1 MVALTTILSNRCK
14 FSSLIIILKE
24 ISAPSPTPATN
35 TRNCC
40 DLLAVAALPAVEQ
53 LLLQLV
59 SIIYEPVSIGFLA
72 RTLASL
78 DTALVGDR
86 RPSSEEISEMVSRL
100 RRKGF
105 LNGKNQCPPVLAE
118 LLTRQ
123 TLTLKRFGLLASLI
137 EKAAP
142 VDYMHGKWPTRCWR
156 ALRQFRIGVYS
167 QNFDKLDEALAFLEG
182 ECHRYLQT
190 EPPAVLVAANAFDPV
205 WFGSL
210 PGSLQFFLL
219 DQVIRHSLER
229 LHHFPDI
236 IAYLENEQAQTVPLD
251 ERVPFRRLLASCYLL
266 QGRHDVLGRL
276 LEQHSDSFLGSG
288 FAGSVA
294 FLDGDTER
302 ALHLFAEDLQ
312 HMQQYAG
319 SEPCFFFGIT
329 GLFCIFAL
337 LARDEEG
344 DRDRARAAV
353 ATVLQRCNGCSEEI
367 PFRFLD
373 VVLRSSDDVLP
384 DMLALTEDL
393 AADDRSLTSLVAI
406 LSLYWMGVEI
416 PLEFQD
422 ILQRLYEQARAN
434 AFDWVAMESAELLA
448 ALGQQDMQQAA
459 VELAGQLN
467 CRYLTHILAPHAT
480 WKQSLQELIEVT
492 SRIREP
498 ERTTRLCWLVE
509 YVNNTLELI
518 PKEQKKTA
526 TGNWTKGRTIAFQR
540 LVLER
545 GIDYLT
551 SQDRLICAALYQAD
565 ESGGKNGGLAFDS
578 DKALPALVGH
588 PFVFLKHS
596 PQTPVEIVAGE
607 PELVVERKGD
617 SLFIHFF
624 QDIGDGPVAVWAE
637 TPTRYRIIRISDE
650 HRKVAEIT
658 GRDGLLVPL
667 AASRQVLDAIG
678 NIASFMT
685 VHSAIEVRGDGL
697 PVEFVESDPTIHV
710 HIIPYGSGF
719 RIEFFIRPFT
729 NGGPYL
735 KPGVGVANL
744 IAEINGTRLRTKRNL
759 RLEEEKAR
767 EIEESC
773 PMLDLAIDFEQENKR
788 EWHLLDPEECLQVL
802 LEIEEIKD
810 RVILE
815 WPEGEK
821 LAVRRQAGVNQL
833 NLNIRT
839 SQQDWFSLS
848 GQLEIDQDEVMELKT
863 LLDKVR
869 ETRSRFIPMGEG
881 QFLALTQEFRNRLE
895 ELILYGNNQPGS
907 ETEVKIHPLA
917 AIALEELTHQAQTNA
932 DKGWR
937 QRLQSIAEA
946 QELVPK
952 VPTTLKAELRDYQ
965 KEGFVWMSRLAHLGV
980 GACLADDMG
989 LGKTLQSIAVI
1000 LSLAQDGPSLV
1011 VAPTSVCMNWETE
1024 VNRFAPTLNFH
1035 MFSELN
1041 RDEII
1046 SSLGKFDL
1054 LVTSYTLLQQ
1064 EIERLSQ
1071 VRWQSIVLDEAQAIK
1086 NAATKRSKAAMRLD
1100 ARFRLITTGTPIENH
1115 LGELWNLFG
1124 FINPGLLGTYKQ
1136 FNRRFGIPIEKYH
1149 DREARRT
1156 LKKLIRPFMLRR
1168 IKSQVLEELPPRT
1181 EITLRVEMQPEE
1193 LQFYE
1198 ALRQQAIENIEGS
1211 SEKTGRHLRI
1221 LAEIMRLRR
1230 ACCHPKLIDAQVEI
1244 PSTKLQVFAE
1254 TVEELLGGG
1263 HKALVFSQFTGHLA
1277 LLRAFLDERGISYKY
1292 LDGTTP
1298 TKDRQ
1303 QQVESFQAGEGD
1315 LFLISLKAGGLGLNL
1330 TAADYVIHMDP
1341 WWNPAVEDQA
1351 ADRAHRIGQKRPV
1364 TVYRL
1369 VTANTIEEKIVR
1381 LHQEKRD
1388 LANSLLEGADVSTR
1402 ISAEE
1407 LLELIRSN

>member
-1 MVALTTILSNRCK
+1 MDPLKTPDLVSKAAYDLQTVVAL
-14 FSSLIIILKE
+14 
-24 ISAPSPTPATN
+24 SPE
-35 TRNCC
+35 
-40 DLLAVAALPAVEQ
+40 EQ
-53 LLLQLV
+53 LLLQCIAIV
-59 SIIYEPVSIGFLA
+59 YEPVSVQFLA
-72 RTLASL
+72 RCLASL
-78 DTALVGDR
+78 GPALLEGR
-86 RPSSEEISEMVSRL
+86 SIGGEEIGEMVGRL
-100 RRKGF
+100 RRRGL

-118 LLTRQ
+118 WLTRQ
-123 TLTLKRFGLLASLI
+123 TLAQRRFAPMAALI
-137 EKAAP
+137 QKAAP
-142 VDYMHGKWPTRCWR
+142 VDYMHGKWSTRCWR
-156 ALRQFRIGVYS
+156 AIRQFRIGLYS
-167 QNFDKLDEALAFLEG
+167 QNFDKLDEALVFLEG
-182 ECHRYLQT
+182 ECHGRLDI
-190 EPPAVLVAANAFDPV
+190 EPPAVLVAARAFDPV
-205 WFGSL
+205 WFASL
-210 PGSLQFFLL
+210 PVSFQFFLL
-219 DQVIRHSLER
+219 DRTIRYSLER
-229 LHHFPDI
+229 LVNFPAI
-236 IAYLENEQAQTVPLD
+236 LHYLENEHTQTVPPD

-266 QGRHDVLGRL
+266 QGRLDDLRL
-276 LEQHSDSFLGSG
+276 LLDRHGDSFFGSG
-288 FAGSVA
+288 FAGAAA
-294 FLDGDTER
+294 FLSGDNDL
-302 ALHLFAEDLQ
+302 ALELFDEDVRHL
-312 HMQQYAG
+312 QQYAG
-319 SEPCFFFGIT
+319 SSRCFFFGVT

-337 LARDEEG
+337 LARDGEG
-344 DRDRARAAV
+344 DRDRVREAV
-353 ATVLQRCNGCSEEI
+353 ATVLERCHGCAEEI
-367 PFRFLD
+367 PYRFLEA
-373 VVLRSSDDVLP
+373 VLCSSDEALP
-384 DMLALTEDL
+384 DMMALTERL
-393 AADDRSLTSLVAI
+393 VADDCCLTSLVAM
-406 LSLYWMGVEI
+406 LSLHWMGVEL
-416 PLEFQD
+416 PANFQAM
-422 ILQRLYEQARAN
+422 LSHLHAQARDN
-434 AFDWVAMESAELLA
+434 AFQWVAMESAELLA
-448 ALGQQDMQQAA
+448 ALDERQGAMKQVAQD
-459 VELAGQLN
+459 LADRLQ
-467 CRYLTHILAPHAT
+467 CRFLTHILAPQAS

-492 SRIREP
+492 SKIREP
-498 ERTTRLCWLVE
+498 ERTARLCWLVE
-509 YVNNTLELI
+509 YVGGTLHI
-518 PKEQKKTA
+518 TPREQKRSA
-526 TGNWTKGRTIAFQR
+526 SGSWTKGRSIAFQR
-540 LVLER
+540 LLLER
-545 GIDYLT
+545 DIDYLT
-551 SQDRLICAALYQAD
+551 SQDRSICAALYPVE
-565 ESGGKNGGLAFDS
+565 ESGSKSRSYAFHPE
-578 DKALPALVGH
+578 KALPALVGH
-588 PFVFLKHS
+588 PLVFLKRS

-617 SLFIHFF
+617 SLFIHFA
-624 QDIGDGPVAVWAE
+624 QDIGEGTVAVWSE
-637 TPTRYRIIRISDE
+637 TPTRFRVICIGDE

-667 AASRQVLDAIG
+667 AASRRLLDAIG

-685 VHSAIEVRGDGL
+685 VHSAIDVPGDG
-697 PVEFVESDPTIHV
+697 VAAEAVESDATIHI

-719 RIEFFIRPFT
+719 RIELFVRPFT

-735 KPGVGVANL
+735 KPGIGVANL
-744 IAEINGTRLRTKRNL
+744 IAEIDGKRLRTKRNL
-759 RLEEEKAR
+759 RLEEAKAR

-788 EWHLLDPEECLQVL
+788 EWHLVDPEECLQVL

-848 GQLEIDQDEVMELKT
+848 GQLQIDQDEVMELKT

-881 QFLALTQEFRNRLE
+881 QFIALTQEFRNRLE
-895 ELILYGNNQPGS
+895 ELILFGNSQPGS
-907 ETEVKIHPLA
+907 EQEVKIHPLA
-917 AIALEELTHQAQTNA
+917 AIALEELTHQAQTKA
-932 DKGWR
+932 DEGWR
-937 QRLQSIAEA
+937 QRLQAIAEA
-946 QELVPK
+946 QELTPK
-952 VPTTLKAELRDYQ
+952 LPSTLKAELRDYQ

-1000 LSLAQDGPSLV
+1000 LSLAHQGPSLV
-1011 VAPTSVCMNWETE
+1011 VAPTSVCMNWEAE
-1024 VNRFAPTLNFH
+1024 VRRFAPTLNFL
-1035 MFSELN
+1035 MFSEAN

-1046 SSLGKFDL
+1046 PSLGKFDL

-1064 EIERLSQ
+1064 EIELLAQ
-1071 VRWQSIVLDEAQAIK
+1071 VKWQSIVLDEAQAIK

-1100 ARFRLITTGTPIENH
+1100 GRFRLITTGTPIENH

-1168 IKSQVLEELPPRT
+1168 IKSQVLDELPPRT
-1181 EITLRVEMQPEE
+1181 EITLRVEMHPQEM
-1193 LQFYE
+1193 QFYE

-1230 ACCHPKLIDAQVEI
+1230 ACCNPKLINEQVDI
-1244 PSTKLQVFAE
+1244 ASTKLQVFAE
-1254 TVEELLGGG
+1254 TIEELLGGG

-1277 LLRAFLDERGISYKY
+1277 LIRTFLDERGIAYKY

-1298 TKDRQ
+1298 AKERQ
-1303 QQVESFQAGEGD
+1303 QQVESFQAGEGE

-1330 TAADYVIHMDP
+1330 TAADYVLHMDP

-1407 LLELIRSN
+1407 LLELIRSA

>member
-1 MVALTTILSNRCK
+1 M
-14 FSSLIIILKE
+14 KE
-24 ISAPSPTPATN
+24 PV
-35 TRNCC
+35 
-40 DLLAVAALPAVEQ
+40 DLQAVQGLPAAEQ

-59 SIIYEPVSIGFLA
+59 SIIYEPVSASFLG
-72 RTLASL
+72 RCLYSL
-78 DTALVGDR
+78 VPGLLGDR
-86 RPSSEEISEMVSRL
+86 RPSSEEVSEMVGRL

-105 LNGKNQCPPVLAE
+105 LNGKNQCAKILAE
-118 LLTRQ
+118 DLTRQ
-123 TLTLKRFGLLASLI
+123 AIRQKRFVKIAGLV
-137 EKAAP
+137 ERAAP
-142 VDYMHGKWPTRCWR
+142 VDYTHGKWSTRCWR
-156 ALRQFRIGVYS
+156 AIRQFRIGLYS
-167 QNFDKLDEALAFLEG
+167 QNFDKMDEALLFWENEG
-182 ECHRYLQT
+182 HRYLKS
-190 EPPAVLVAANAFDPV
+190 EPPAVLVAARAFDPQ
-205 WFGSL
+205 WFATL
-210 PGSLQFFLL
+210 PGSFQFFLL
-219 DQVIRHSLER
+219 DEAVRYSLEG
-229 LHHFPDI
+229 LHSFP
-236 IAYLENEQAQTVPLD
+236 AMLEYLADEQAQTVSPD
-251 ERVPFRRLLASCYLL
+251 ERVPFRRLLAANYLL
-266 QGRHDVLGRL
+266 QGRFEALFQL
-276 LEQHSDSFLGSG
+276 LADYSESFQGSG
-288 FAGSVA
+288 FAGTVA
-294 FLDGDTER
+294 FLRGETET
-302 ALHLFAEDLQ
+302 ALQLFDEDLA
-312 HMQQYAG
+312 HLQQYAG
-319 SEPCFFFGIT
+319 DQPCFFFGIT
-329 GLFCIFAL
+329 GLFCVFSL
-337 LARDEEG
+337 LARDAQG
-344 DRDRARAAV
+344 DRDRVRGAV
-353 ATVLQRCNGCSEEI
+353 NVVLQRCNGCPEEV
-367 PFRFLD
+367 PYRFIEA
-373 VVLRSSDDVLP
+373 VLCASPDTMP
-384 DMLALTEDL
+384 DMLALTQDLVEDK
-393 AADDRSLTSLVAI
+393 RSLTSLVAM
-406 LSLYWMGVEI
+406 LSLHWMGIEV
-416 PLEFQD
+416 PDTFVTMLKD
-422 ILQRLYEQARAN
+422 LHDQAQSSGYL
-434 AFDWVAMESAELLA
+434 WVAMESAELLVT
-448 ALGQQDMQQAA
+448 LDEEQQ
-459 VELAGQLN
+459 EAGQIARELSASLQS
-467 CRYLTHILAPHAT
+467 RFLTHIIAPNAP
-480 WKQSLQELIEVT
+480 WKQSLQDLIEI
-492 SRIREP
+492 SSKMREP
-498 ERTTRLCWLVE
+498 ERLTRLCWMVE
-509 YVNNTLELI
+509 YVDGTIDLH

-526 TGNWTKGRTIAFQR
+526 IGGWTKGRTIAYQR
-540 LVLER
+540 LVREHGL
-545 GIDYLT
+545 DYLT
-551 SQDRLICAALYQAD
+551 DQDRAICAALYQSG
-565 ESGGKNGGLAFDS
+565 ESSKNGGYVFDREKS
-578 DKALPALVGH
+578 LPALIGH
-588 PFVFLKHS
+588 PHVYLKRS

-607 PELVVERKGD
+607 PELVVERRGD
-617 SLFIHFF
+617 LLFIHFS
-624 QDIGDGPVAVWAE
+624 QDIGEGNVAVWRE
-637 TPTRYRIIRISDE
+637 TPTRFRIISIIQE

-658 GRDGLLVPL
+658 GRDGLLVPI

-685 VHSAIEVRGDGL
+685 VHSAIDVPSEGAPAELVA
-697 PVEFVESDPTIHV
+697 SDPTIYI

-719 RIEFFIRPFT
+719 RIELFVRPFKH
-729 NGGPYL
+729 GGPYL

-744 IAEINGTRLRTKRNL
+744 MAEIDGERLRTKRNL

-810 RVILE
+810 KIILE

-839 SQQDWFSLS
+839 SQQDWFTLS

-895 ELILYGNNQPGS
+895 ELILYGTSQPGS

-917 AIALEELTHQAQTNA
+917 AIALEELTHQAQTKA

-937 QRLQSIAEA
+937 QRLQAIAEA
-946 QELVPK
+946 QEMTPK
-952 VPTTLKAELRDYQ
+952 VPSTLKADLRDYQ

-989 LGKTLQSIAVI
+989 LGKTLQSITVI
-1000 LSLAQDGPSLV
+1000 LSLANEGPSLV
-1011 VAPTSVCMNWETE
+1011 VAPTSVCMNWAAE
-1024 VNRFAPTLNFH
+1024 VERFAPTLNFH
-1035 MFSELN
+1035 MFSESN

-1046 SSLGKFDL
+1046 PKLGKFDL

-1064 EIERLSQ
+1064 EIELLSQ
-1071 VRWQSIVLDEAQAIK
+1071 VKWQSVVLDEAQAIK
-1086 NAATKRSKAAMRLD
+1086 NAATKRSKAAMQLNS
-1100 ARFRLITTGTPIENH
+1100 RFRLITTGTPIENH
-1115 LGELWNLFG
+1115 LGELWNLFS

-1211 SEKTGRHLRI
+1211 SEKPGRHLRI

-1230 ACCHPKLIDAQVEI
+1230 ACCNPRLINDQVEI

-1277 LLRAFLDERGISYKY
+1277 LIREFLDGQGITYKY

-1298 TKDRQ
+1298 AKERQ
-1303 QQVESFQAGEGD
+1303 RQVERFQAGEGD

-1388 LANSLLEGADVSTR
+1388 LANSLLEGSDVSTR

>member
-1 MVALTTILSNRCK
+1 V
-14 FSSLIIILKE
+14 KE
-24 ISAPSPTPATN
+24 PV
-35 TRNCC
+35 
-40 DLLAVAALPAVEQ
+40 DLQAVQGLPAAEQ

-59 SIIYEPVSIGFLA
+59 SIIYEPVSASFLG
-72 RTLASL
+72 RCLYSL
-78 DTALVGDR
+78 VPGLLGDR
-86 RPSSEEISEMVSRL
+86 RPSSEEVSEMVGRL
-100 RRKGF
+100 RCKGF
-105 LNGKNQCPPVLAE
+105 LNGKNQCAKILAE
-118 LLTRQ
+118 DLTRQ
-123 TLTLKRFGLLASLI
+123 AIRQKRFVKIAGLV
-137 EKAAP
+137 ERAAP
-142 VDYMHGKWPTRCWR
+142 VDYTHGKWSTRCWR
-156 ALRQFRIGVYS
+156 AIRQFRIGLYS
-167 QNFDKLDEALAFLEG
+167 QNFDKMDEALLFWEKEG
-182 ECHRYLQT
+182 HRYLKS
-190 EPPAVLVAANAFDPV
+190 EPPAVLVAARAFDPK
-205 WFGSL
+205 WFATL
-210 PGSLQFFLL
+210 PGSFQFFLL
-219 DQVIRHSLER
+219 DEAVRYSLEG
-229 LHHFPDI
+229 LHSFP
-236 IAYLENEQAQTVPLD
+236 AMLEYLADEQAQTVSPD
-251 ERVPFRRLLASCYLL
+251 ERVPFRRLLAANYLL
-266 QGRHDVLGRL
+266 QGRFEAL
-276 LEQHSDSFLGSG
+276 LQLLADYSESFQGSG
-288 FAGSVA
+288 FAGTVA
-294 FLDGDTER
+294 FLRGETET
-302 ALHLFAEDLQ
+302 ALQLFDEDLA
-312 HMQQYAG
+312 HLQQYAG
-319 SEPCFFFGIT
+319 DQPCFFFGIT
-329 GLFCIFAL
+329 GLFCVFAL
-337 LARDEEG
+337 LARDAQG
-344 DRDRARAAV
+344 DRERVRGAV
-353 ATVLQRCNGCSEEI
+353 NVVLQRCNGCPEEV
-367 PFRFLD
+367 PYRFIEA
-373 VVLRSSDDVLP
+373 VLCASPDTMP
-384 DMLALTEDL
+384 DMLALTQDLVEDK
-393 AADDRSLTSLVAI
+393 RSLTSLVAM
-406 LSLYWMGVEI
+406 LSLHWMGIEV
-416 PLEFQD
+416 PDTFVTMLKD
-422 ILQRLYEQARAN
+422 LHDQAQSSGYL
-434 AFDWVAMESAELLA
+434 WVAMESAELLVT
-448 ALGQQDMQQAA
+448 LDEEQQ
-459 VELAGQLN
+459 EAGQIARELSASLQS
-467 CRYLTHILAPHAT
+467 RFLTHIIAPNAP
-480 WKQSLQELIEVT
+480 WKQSLQDLIEI
-492 SRIREP
+492 SSKMREP
-498 ERTTRLCWLVE
+498 ERLTRLCWMVE
-509 YVNNTLELI
+509 YVDGTIDLH

-526 TGNWTKGRTIAFQR
+526 IGGWTKGRTIAYQR
-540 LVLER
+540 LVREHGL
-545 GIDYLT
+545 DYLT
-551 SQDRLICAALYQAD
+551 DQDRAICAALYQSG
-565 ESGGKNGGLAFDS
+565 ESSKNGGYVFDREKS
-578 DKALPALVGH
+578 LPALIGH
-588 PFVFLKHS
+588 PHVYLKRS

-607 PELVVERKGD
+607 PELVVERRGD
-617 SLFIHFF
+617 SLFIHFS
-624 QDIGDGPVAVWAE
+624 QDIGEGNVAVWRE
-637 TPTRYRIIRISDE
+637 TPTRFRIISIIQE

-658 GRDGLLVPL
+658 GRDGLLVPI

-685 VHSAIEVRGDGL
+685 VHSAIDVPSEGAPAELVA
-697 PVEFVESDPTIHV
+697 SDPTIYI

-719 RIEFFIRPFT
+719 RIELFVRPFKH
-729 NGGPYL
+729 GGPYL

-744 IAEINGTRLRTKRNL
+744 MAEIDGERLRTKRNL

-810 RVILE
+810 KIILE

-839 SQQDWFSLS
+839 SQQDWFTLS

-895 ELILYGNNQPGS
+895 ELILYGTSQPGN

-917 AIALEELTHQAQTNA
+917 AIALEELTHQAQTKA

-937 QRLQSIAEA
+937 QRLQAIAEA
-946 QELVPK
+946 QEMTPK
-952 VPTTLKAELRDYQ
+952 VPSTLKAELRDYQ

-989 LGKTLQSIAVI
+989 LGKTLQSITVI
-1000 LSLAQDGPSLV
+1000 LSLANEGPSLV
-1011 VAPTSVCMNWETE
+1011 VAPTSVCMNWAAE
-1024 VNRFAPTLNFH
+1024 VERFAPTLNFH
-1035 MFSELN
+1035 MFSESN

-1046 SSLGKFDL
+1046 PKLGKFDL

-1064 EIERLSQ
+1064 EIELLSQ
-1071 VRWQSIVLDEAQAIK
+1071 VKWQSVVLDEAQAIK
-1086 NAATKRSKAAMRLD
+1086 NAATKRSKAAMQLNS
-1100 ARFRLITTGTPIENH
+1100 RFRLITTGTPIENH
-1115 LGELWNLFG
+1115 LGELWNLFS

-1211 SEKTGRHLRI
+1211 SEKPGRHLRI

-1230 ACCHPKLIDAQVEI
+1230 ACCNPRLINDQVEI

-1277 LLRAFLDERGISYKY
+1277 LIREFLDGQGITYKY

-1298 TKDRQ
+1298 AKERQ
-1303 QQVESFQAGEGD
+1303 RQVERFQAGEGD

-1388 LANSLLEGADVSTR
+1388 LANSLLEGSDVSTR

>member
-1 MVALTTILSNRCK
+1 
-14 FSSLIIILKE
+14 LKE
-24 ISAPSPTPATN
+24 LSCLPSSGSSPEAGRDFN
-35 TRNCC
+35 
-40 DLLAVAALPAVEQ
+40 DLSSVFALPATEQ
-53 LLLQLV
+53 LLLQLI
-59 SIIYEPVSIGFLA
+59 SIIYEPVSTGFLA
-72 RTLASL
+72 RCFASL
-78 DTALVGDR
+78 DPALFGER
-86 RPSSEEISEMVSRL
+86 RPGGEEITEMVSRL
-100 RRKGF
+100 RRKDF
-105 LNGKNQCPPVLAE
+105 LNGKNQCPPILAE

-123 TLTLKRFGLLASLI
+123 AISLDRFSLLASFV

-142 VDYMHGKWPTRCWR
+142 FDYMHGKWPTRCWR
-156 ALRQFRIGVYS
+156 AMRQFRIGIYS
-167 QNFDKLDEALAFLEG
+167 QDFDKLDEASAFIEG
-182 ECHRYLQT
+182 GCHRYLNT
-190 EPPAVLVAANAFDPV
+190 DPPAVLVAVHAFDPL

-219 DQVIRHSLER
+219 DSVVRYSLER
-229 LHHFPDI
+229 LHHFPAI
-236 IAYLENEQAQTVPLD
+236 LHYLEDEQALTVAAD
-251 ERVPFRRLLASCYLL
+251 ERVPFRRLLASSYLL
-266 QGRHDVLGRL
+266 QGRLEDLQRL
-276 LEQHSDSFLGSG
+276 IDRHRDSFLGSG

-294 FLDGDTER
+294 FLAGDTELAFR
-302 ALHLFAEDLQ
+302 LFAEDLKQ
-312 HMQQYAG
+312 LHKYAG
-319 SEPCFFFGIT
+319 SDPCFFLGIT

-337 LARDEEG
+337 LARDMEG
-344 DRDRARAAV
+344 DRDRVRQAIN
-353 ATVLQRCNGCSEEI
+353 TVLKRCNGCPEEV

-373 VVLRSSDDVLP
+373 AVICSPDDVMP
-384 DMLALTEDL
+384 DMLTLTENL
-393 AADDRSLTSLVAI
+393 VADDRSLTTLVAI
-406 LSLYWMGVEI
+406 LSLYWIGVEI
-416 PLEFQD
+416 PPDFQR
-422 ILQRLYEQARAN
+422 ILKKLYEQAHEN
-434 AFDWVAMESAELLA
+434 NYLWVALESAELLA
-448 ALGQQDMQQAA
+448 TLDSSQ
-459 VELAGQLN
+459 VEMKNNAQTLATQLN
-467 CRYLTHILAPHAT
+467 CRYLTHIIAPHAT
-480 WKQSLQELIEVT
+480 WKQSLQNLIEVT

-498 ERTTRLCWLVE
+498 ERSTRLCWLVD
-509 YVNNTLELI
+509 YIDGTLELI
-518 PKEQKKTA
+518 AKEQKKA
-526 TGNWTKGRTIAFQR
+526 LAGNWTKGRIVALNR
-540 LVLER
+540 LILAKEL
-545 GIDYLT
+545 DYMT
-551 SQDRLICAALYQAD
+551 DQDRLICSALYQVGEAT
-565 ESGGKNGGLAFDS
+565 EKNGGYAFDPAQ
-578 DKALPALVGH
+578 ALPALIGH
-588 PFVFLKHS
+588 PLVFLQRS

-607 PELVVERKGD
+607 PELVVERKGE
-617 SLFIHFF
+617 SLFIHFL
-624 QDIGDGPVAVWAE
+624 QDIGEDAVAVWAE
-637 TPTRYRIIRISDE
+637 TPTRFRIIRIIDE
-650 HRKVAEIT
+650 HRKVAAIT
-658 GRDGLLVPL
+658 GREGLLVPL

-685 VHSAIEVRGDGL
+685 VHSAIEVPNEGVPAD
-697 PVEFVESDPTIHV
+697 FVESDSTIHI
-710 HIIPYGSGF
+710 HILPYGSGF
-719 RIEFFIRPFT
+719 RIELFVRPFVQ
-729 NGGPYL
+729 GGPYL

-744 IAEINGTRLRTKRNL
+744 IAEIEGRRLRTKRNL
-759 RLEEEKAR
+759 RVEEEKAR

-773 PMLDLAIDFEQENKR
+773 PMLDLAIDLEQENKR

-802 LEIEEIKD
+802 LEIEGIKD
-810 RVILE
+810 LVILE

-869 ETRSRFIPMGEG
+869 ETRSRFIPMGDG

-895 ELILYGNNQPGS
+895 ELILYGNSQPGS

-937 QRLQSIAEA
+937 QRLQAISDA
-946 QELVPK
+946 QELTPK
-952 VPTTLKAELRDYQ
+952 VPSTLKAELRDYQ

-989 LGKTLQSIAVI
+989 LGKTLQAIAVI
-1000 LSLAQDGPSLV
+1000 LSLAHQGPTLV
-1011 VAPTSVCMNWETE
+1011 VAPTSVCMNWEAE
-1024 VNRFAPTLNFH
+1024 INRFAPTLNFH
-1035 MFSELN
+1035 MFSDLN
-1041 RDEII
+1041 RDEIV

-1054 LVTSYTLLQQ
+1054 LITSYTLLQQ
-1064 EIERLSQ
+1064 EIELLAQ
-1071 VRWQSIVLDEAQAIK
+1071 VSWQSIVLDEAQAIK

-1100 ARFRLITTGTPIENH
+1100 GRFRLLTTGTPIENH

-1193 LQFYE
+1193 MQFYE

-1230 ACCHPKLIDAQVEI
+1230 ACCNPKLVNEHVEI
-1244 PSTKLQVFAE
+1244 PSTKLQVFTE
-1254 TVEELLGGG
+1254 VVEELLGGG

-1277 LLRAFLDERGISYKY
+1277 LLRAYLDERGIIYKY

-1298 TKDRQ
+1298 TKERQ
-1303 QQVESFQAGEGD
+1303 QQVESFQAGEGE

-1388 LANSLLEGADVSTR
+1388 LATSLLEGADVSTR

-1407 LLELIRSN
+1407 LLELIRSS

>member
-1 MVALTTILSNRCK
+1 LK
-14 FSSLIIILKE
+14 KSSEKDLRE
-24 ISAPSPTPATN
+24 DSGNASRN
-35 TRNCC
+35 TE
-40 DLLAVAALPAVEQ
+40 DLLAVSTLSAVEQ
-53 LLLQLV
+53 ILLQLI
-59 SIIYEPVSIGFLA
+59 SIIYEPVSASFLT
-72 RTLASL
+72 RCLTSL
-78 DTALVGDR
+78 DPSLFGDR
-86 RPSSEEISEMVSRL
+86 RPTGDEITAMVTRL

-105 LNGKNQCPPVLAE
+105 LNSKNQCSSVLAE

-123 TLTLKRFGLLASLI
+123 AISLDRFDPFASLI

-142 VDYMHGKWPTRCWR
+142 VDYTHGKWPTRCWR

-167 QNFDKLDEALAFLEG
+167 LDFDKLDEALVFLEG
-182 ECHRYLQT
+182 ECHRYLDVD
-190 EPPAVLVAANAFDPV
+190 PPAVLVAGHAFDPV
-205 WFGSL
+205 WFGAL
-210 PGSLQFFLL
+210 PGSFQFFLL
-219 DQVIRHSLER
+219 DQVVRHSLER
-229 LHHFPDI
+229 LQHFPAI
-236 IAYLENEQAQTVPLD
+236 LAYLADDQALTIPLD
-251 ERVPFRRLLASCYLL
+251 ERVPFHRLLASCYLL
-266 QGRHDVLGRL
+266 QGRLDDLRL
-276 LEQHSDSFLGSG
+276 LLERHGDSFLGSG

-294 FLDGDTER
+294 FLGGDTDQ
-302 ALHLFAEDLQ
+302 ALHLFADDLKQ
-312 HMQQYAG
+312 LQQYAG
-319 SEPCFFFGIT
+319 TEPCFFLGIT

-337 LARDEEG
+337 LARDKEG
-344 DRDRARAAV
+344 DRDKVRQAV
-353 ATVLQRCNGCSEEI
+353 TTVLQRCNGCPEEI

-373 VVLRSSDDVLP
+373 AVIRSPDDIMP
-384 DMLALTEDL
+384 DMLSLTEDL
-393 AADDRSLTSLVAI
+393 VAEERSLTSLVAI
-406 LSLYWMGVEI
+406 LALYWIGVEI
-416 PLEFQD
+416 PQNFQD
-422 ILQRLYEQARAN
+422 ILKRLYKQALEN
-434 AFDWVAMESAELLA
+434 DYFWVAMESAELLA
-448 ALGQQDMQQAA
+448 TLDESQQAMKASAQSLA
-459 VELAGQLN
+459 VRLQ
-467 CRYLTHILAPHAT
+467 CRYLTHILAPHAS
-480 WKQSLQELIEVT
+480 WKQSLQDLIDVT
-492 SRIREP
+492 SKIREP
-498 ERTTRLCWLVE
+498 ECSARLCWLVE
-509 YVNNTLELI
+509 YVDGTLSLI
-518 PKEQKKTA
+518 PKEQKRTTA
-526 TGNWTKGRTIAFQR
+526 GNWTKGRTIAYNR
-540 LVLER
+540 LVLAKDL
-545 GIDYLT
+545 DYLT
-551 SQDRLICAALYQAD
+551 NQDRTICTALYQAE
-565 ESGGKNGGLAFDS
+565 ESGGKNGGYVFDIE
-578 DKALPALVGH
+578 KALPALVGH
-588 PFVFLKHS
+588 PLAFLRRS

-607 PELVVERKGD
+607 PELVVERKGE

-624 QDIGDGPVAVWAE
+624 QDIGEGNVAIWPE
-637 TPTRYRIIRISDE
+637 TPTRFRVININEE
-650 HRKVAEIT
+650 HRKVAAIT

-685 VHSAIEVRGDGL
+685 VHSAIDVPGEGVPADI
-697 PVEFVESDPTIHV
+697 VESDPTIHI

-719 RIEFFIRPFT
+719 RIEFFVRPFSY
-729 NGGPYL
+729 GGPFL
-735 KPGVGVANL
+735 KPGVGVGNL
-744 IAEINGTRLRTKRNL
+744 IAEIDGKRLRTRRNL

-773 PMLDLAIDFEQENKR
+773 PMLDLAIDFEQENRR

-821 LAVRRQAGVNQL
+821 LTVRRQAGVNQL

-839 SQQDWFSLS
+839 SQQDWFTLS
-848 GQLEIDQDEVMELKT
+848 GKLEIDQEEVMELKT

-895 ELILYGNNQPGS
+895 ELILYGNSQPGN
-907 ETEVKIHPLA
+907 EQEVKIHPLA
-917 AIALEELTHQAQTNA
+917 AIALEELTRQAQTKA

-937 QRLQSIAEA
+937 QRLEAISEA
-946 QELVPK
+946 QDLTPK
-952 VPTTLKAELRDYQ
+952 VPSTLKAELRDYQ

-989 LGKTLQSIAVI
+989 LGKTLQSIAVV
-1000 LSLAQDGPSLV
+1000 LSLAHQGPSLV
-1011 VAPTSVCMNWETE
+1011 VAPTSVCMNWEAE

-1041 RDEII
+1041 RDEIVA
-1046 SSLGKFDL
+1046 SLGKFDL

-1064 EIERLSQ
+1064 EIELLAQ
-1071 VRWQSIVLDEAQAIK
+1071 VQWQSVVLDEAQAIK

-1100 ARFRLITTGTPIENH
+1100 ARFRLLTTGTPIENH

-1230 ACCHPKLIDAQVEI
+1230 ACCNPKLINEQIGI
-1244 PSTKLQVFAE
+1244 PSSKLQVFAE
-1254 TVEELLGGG
+1254 VVEELLGGG
-1263 HKALVFSQFTGHLA
+1263 HKALIFSQFTGHLA
-1277 LLRAFLDERGISYKY
+1277 LIRAYLDEQGIGYKY

-1298 TKDRQ
+1298 AKDRQ
-1303 QQVESFQAGEGD
+1303 QQVESFQSGEGD

-1369 VTANTIEEKIVR
+1369 VTVNTIEEKIVR

-1402 ISAEE
+1402 FSAEE
-1407 LLELIRSN
+1407 LLELIRSS

>member
-1 MVALTTILSNRCK
+1 MNEINAIPLPLSSASASRTI
-14 FSSLIIILKE
+14 
-24 ISAPSPTPATN
+24 ADPQ
-35 TRNCC
+35 
-40 DLLAVAALPAVEQ
+40 AVATLSATEQ
-53 LLLQLV
+53 LLLQLI
-59 SIIYEPVSIGFLA
+59 SIIYEPVSAGFLA
-72 RTLASL
+72 RCVASL
-78 DTALVGDR
+78 DPSLFGDR
-86 RPSSEEISEMVSRL
+86 RPSADEIGEMVARL

-105 LNGKNQCPPVLAE
+105 LNSKNQCPPVLAE

-123 TLTLKRFGLLASLI
+123 AVASHRFTVLANFV

-142 VDYMHGKWPTRCWR
+142 VDYTHGKWPTRCWR
-156 ALRQFRIGVYS
+156 AMRQFRIGLYS
-167 QNFDKLDEALAFLEG
+167 QDFDKIDEATVFIEG
-182 ECHRYLQT
+182 GCHRYLDT
-190 EPPAVLVAANAFDPV
+190 DPPAVLVAVHAFEPG
-205 WFGSL
+205 WFGEL

-219 DQVIRHSLER
+219 DLAIRYSLER
-229 LHHFPDI
+229 LHHFPAML
-236 IAYLENEQAQTVPLD
+236 AYLENEQGLTVAVD

-266 QGRHDVLGRL
+266 QGRLGDLGRL
-276 LEQHSDSFLGSG
+276 LDQHRDSFLGSG
-288 FAGSVA
+288 FAGSAA
-294 FLDGDTER
+294 FLSGDTEL
-302 ALHLFAEDLQ
+302 ALRLFSDDLKQ
-312 HMQQYAG
+312 LQMYSG
-319 SEPCFFFGIT
+319 TEPAFFLGIT

-337 LARDEEG
+337 LSRDMEG
-344 DRDRARAAV
+344 DRGRARQAV
-353 ATVLQRCNGCSEEI
+353 STVLKRCNGCPEEI
-367 PFRFLD
+367 PFRFIDAVICSPGDLM
-373 VVLRSSDDVLP
+373 P

-393 AADDRSLTSLVAI
+393 VVDERSLTSLVAI
-406 LSLYWMGVEI
+406 LSLHWMGVEI
-416 PLEFQD
+416 PPDFQD
-422 ILQRLYEQARAN
+422 ILQELHRRALDN
-434 AFDWVAMESAELLA
+434 DFLWVAMESAELLA
-448 ALGQQDMQQAA
+448 TLDSSQIAMKAKAQ
-459 VELAGQLN
+459 ELATHLN
-467 CRYLTHILAPHAT
+467 CRYLTHIIAPQES
-480 WKQSLQELIEVT
+480 WKQSLQNLIEVT

-498 ERTTRLCWLVE
+498 ERSTRLCWLVE
-509 YVNNTLELI
+509 YVDGTLDLL
-518 PKEQKKTA
+518 PKEQKKA
-526 TGNWTKGRTIAFQR
+526 AGGGWSKGRTVAFNR
-540 LVLER
+540 LLLTKEL
-545 GIDYLT
+545 DYLT
-551 SQDRLICAALYQAD
+551 SQDRQICTALYQI
-565 ESGGKNGGLAFDS
+565 EGGGVKNGGYVFDLG
-578 DKALPALVGH
+578 KALPFLIGH
-588 PFVFLKHS
+588 PLVFLRRS
-596 PQTPVEIVAGE
+596 PQIPVEIVAGE

-617 SLFIHFF
+617 TLFIHFY
-624 QDIGDGPVAVWAE
+624 QDIGDQPIAVWPE
-637 TPTRYRIIRISDE
+637 TPTRYRIIRISEE

-658 GRDGLLVPL
+658 GRDGLHVPL

-685 VHSAIEVRGDGL
+685 VHSAIEVPGEGQ
-697 PVEFVESDPTIHV
+697 PAESVDSDHTIHI
-710 HIIPYGSGF
+710 HIIPYGCGF
-719 RIEFFIRPFT
+719 RIELFVRPFT
-729 NGGPYL
+729 GGGPYL
-735 KPGVGVANL
+735 KPGVGVSNL
-744 IAEINGTRLRTKRNL
+744 MTEIDGKRLRTKRNL

-839 SQQDWFSLS
+839 SQQDWFTLS

-917 AIALEELTHQAQTNA
+917 AIALEELTHQAQTTA

-946 QELVPK
+946 QDLTPK
-952 VPTTLKAELRDYQ
+952 VPSTLKAELRDYQ
-965 KEGFVWMSRLAHLGV
+965 KEGYVWMSRLAHLGV

-989 LGKTLQSIAVI
+989 LGKTLQAIAVI
-1000 LSLAQDGPSLV
+1000 LSRGHLGPTLV
-1011 VAPTSVCMNWETE
+1011 VAPTSVCMNWEAE
-1024 VNRFAPTLNFH
+1024 VHRFAPTLNFH

-1041 RDEII
+1041 RDEVI
-1046 SSLGKFDL
+1046 SSLGKFDM

-1064 EIERLSQ
+1064 EIELLSQ
-1071 VRWQSIVLDEAQAIK
+1071 VHWQSIVLDEAQAIK

-1100 ARFRLITTGTPIENH
+1100 ASFRLITTGTPIENH
-1115 LGELWNLFG
+1115 LGELWNLFA
-1124 FINPGLLGTYKQ
+1124 FTNPGLLGTYKQ

-1181 EITLRVEMQPEE
+1181 EITLRVEMAPEE

-1230 ACCHPKLIDAQVEI
+1230 ACCHPKLIDEQVTI

-1254 TVEELLGGG
+1254 VVEELLGGG

-1277 LLRAFLDERGISYKY
+1277 LIRAYLDEQGITYKY

-1298 TKDRQ
+1298 AKERQ

-1369 VTANTIEEKIVR
+1369 VTAHTIEEKIVR

-1402 ISAEE
+1402 ITAEE
-1407 LLELIRSN
+1407 LLELIRSS